1 MGRRRAYKTDAVVE
15 EARDLF
21 WERGY
26 EMTSIGDLEQRT
38 GLDRSSLYH
47 AFGSKEALFDLALR
61 SYLEEGIAARLSGMR
76 ETGAS
81 LAAVVAFFKGMAQT
95 FRADV
100 ERASRGCLMVNTL
113 GELGSNNPHL
123 PLAESYRDSFR
134 QAFGAA
140 LRGAASQGEIE
151 RKRVQSRAK
160 VLASMTMGLFIT
172 ARIDPNDAAE
182 VCDSVAA
189 EVDSW
194 RVG

>member
-1 MGRRRAYKTDAVVE
+1 MGRPRAYKTDAVVN

-61 SYLEEGIAARLSGMR
+61 SYLEEGIATRLSGMR
-76 ETGAS
+76 EAGAR
-81 LAAVVAFFKGMAQT
+81 LAAVIAFFKGMART
-95 FRADV
+95 FRADA

-113 GELGSNNPHL
+113 GELGSSNPHL
-123 PLAESYRDSFR
+123 PLAKSYRDSFR

-140 LRGAASQGEIE
+140 LRRAALQGEVE
-151 RKRVQSRAK
+151 RKRVQARAN

-189 EVDSW
+189 EVGSW
-194 RVG
+194 RLR